1 LRHEVARRCRAIIL
15 DNAERWLS
23 ETLGYSFSDVALLRQ
38 ALTHRSAP
46 GRSNERLEFLG
57 DAVLDIVVSEALFH
71 SLPDAP
77 EGDLSRLR
85 ASLVRDTS
93 LADIAAGLGL
103 GEHLILGSGER
114 KTGGHRRQSILADG
128 LEALFG
134 AVYLD
139 SDFETAADLIRRVLG
154 EKLEDLPHADELR
167 DPKTRLQEWLQ
178 ARGATPPDYELVN
191 VTGKAHQ
198 QRFEVRCLVPEQ
210 DPTTGEG
217 HSRRSAEQQSARRML
232 ERLTEDDRHG

>member
-1 LRHEVARRCRAIIL
+1 M

-23 ETLGYSFSDVALLRQ
+23 NTLGYRFNDVRLLRQ

-46 GRSNERLEFLG
+46 GSSNERLEFLG
-57 DAVLDIVVSEALFH
+57 DAVLDIVVSEALYH

-85 ASLVRDTS
+85 ASLVRDSS
-93 LADIAAGLGL
+93 LAGIAADLGI

-114 KTGGHRRQSILADG
+114 KSGGHRRQSILADA

-134 AVYLD
+134 AVYPD
-139 SDFETAADLIRRVLG
+139 SGFDDAAEVIRRVFG
-154 EKLEDLPHADELR
+154 DKLDDLPHADDLR

-178 ARGATPPDYELVN
+178 ARGAAPPEYELVR
-191 VTGKAHQ
+191 VRGKAHQ
-198 QRFEVRCLVPEQ
+198 QCFEVLCMVPGQE
-210 DPTTGEG
+210 PTSGEG
-217 HSRRSAEQQSARRML
+217 RSRRGAEQQAARRML
-232 ERLTEDDRHG
+232 AKLAGDRGDD